1 MASQFQVE
9 HEGDVVVCN
18 VDSMNSDSFLGALQ
32 SQWKGL
38 KTMVETATSAS
49 VFLHARDD
57 LAVTGSGTYI
67 EDYQKCVSQIQQKS
81 ETPTLYVLSASNGS
95 PRMLQNAGLAGK
107 ELEWPHVIWMVPT
120 QVGMFL
126 TTLIFILIGVLSFQC
141 LLTIDAPDVFAEKP
155 LSIER
160 EY

>member
-107 ELEWPHVIWMVPT
+107 ELEWPHVIWMVP
-120 QVGMFL
+120 VRPL
-126 TTLIFILIGVLSFQC
+126 KLPYS
-141 LLTIDAPDVFAEKP
+141 DASGHVSDDSNFHLDWRPVFP
-155 LSIER
+155 VPSDH
-160 EY
+160 

>member
-1 MASQFQVE
+1 MASQFKVE
-9 HEGDVVVCN
+9 HEGDVVICN

-38 KTMVETATSAS
+38 KTMIETATSAS
-49 VFLHARDD
+49 VFLHAREE
-57 LAVTGSGTYI
+57 LAVTDSVTYI
-67 EDYQKCVSQIQQKS
+67 EDYHKCVSQIQQKT
-81 ETPTLYVLSASNGS
+81 EAPTLYVLSASNGS
-95 PRMLQNAGLAGK
+95 PRMLQTTAEEPK
-107 ELEWPHVIWMVPT
+107 WPHVIWMVPT

-126 TTLIFILIGVLSFQC
+126 TTLIFILLGVLSFQC
-141 LLTIDAPDVFAEKP
+141 LLAIDAPDVFAEKP